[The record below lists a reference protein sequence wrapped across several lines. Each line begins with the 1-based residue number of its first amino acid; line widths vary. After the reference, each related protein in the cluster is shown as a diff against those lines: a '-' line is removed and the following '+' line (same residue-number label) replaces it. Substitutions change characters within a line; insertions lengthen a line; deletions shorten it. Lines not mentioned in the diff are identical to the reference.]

1 MGQHWKKIWVGSAGN
16 MVEWFDWFVYAS
28 FATYFAGSF
37 FPAGNDT
44 AKLMNTAGIFA
55 VGFFMRPVGGWL
67 LGRVGDRKGRKA
79 ALTLTVTLMSVSAV
93 LIAVAPTYGVAGYGG
108 VAVLLIARLLQGLS
122 VGGEYAASATYL
134 TEASAPGRRGF
145 ASSFQYVSMTAG
157 QILGLGLQILLQH
170 TLSSSELHSWG
181 WRIPFVVGALGAAV
195 IFYLRRNM
203 LETEAYEAIETGTAT
218 MDTVPRGAVTAGAA
232 GVSGGA
238 GSAGAVAGG
247 GAGVAGDGRAAGA
260 GSVAAED
267 DRGTIR
273 ALLRHKREALLVMAL
288 TMGGTVAYY
297 TYTTYLTKYL
307 SNSAGLPKQTATL
320 VSFCALLVFAC
331 LQPLAGALSDRVG
344 RRPLLITFAVGST
357 FLTVPIMTMLKHAG
371 SFWPALGLSLLAL
384 VVVTGYTSINACVKA
399 ELFPTAIRSLGV
411 ALPYAIANALFGGTA
426 EYVALWFKNAGVESG
441 FYWYVAGCAAVS
453 LVVYLTMRETR
464 DIDLKGTKSGEET
477 SRTPEVTAS

>member
-1 MGQHWKKIWVGSAGN
+1 METSTGHWKKIWIGSAGN

-28 FATYFAGSF
+28 FATYFADAF
-37 FPAGNDT
+37 FPAGNET

-67 LGRVGDRKGRKA
+67 LGRVGDRRGRKA
-79 ALTLTVTLMSVSAV
+79 ALTLTVTLMSASAV
-93 LIAVAPTYGVAGYGG
+93 LIALAPTYGVAGYGG

-157 QILGLGLQILLQH
+157 QIAGLGLLILLQH
-170 TLSSSELHSWG
+170 TLTGAQLHSWG
-181 WRIPFVVGALGAAV
+181 WRIPFAVGALGAAV
-195 IFYLRRNM
+195 IFYLRRSM
-203 LETEAYEAIETGTAT
+203 LETEAYEESTAA
-218 MDTVPRGAVTAGAA
+218 DH
-232 GVSGGA
+232 
-238 GSAGAVAGG
+238 
-247 GAGVAGDGRAAGA
+247 
-260 GSVAAED
+260 
-267 DRGTIR
+267 DRGTIK
-273 ALLRHKREALLVMAL
+273 ALLRHKREAFLVVAL

-307 SNSAGLPKQTATL
+307 SNTAGLPKQTATL
-320 VSFCALLVFAC
+320 VSFCALIVFAC
-331 LQPLAGALSDRVG
+331 IQPLAGALSDRIG

-357 FLTVPIMTMLKHAG
+357 FLTVPIMAMLKDAG

-384 VVVTGYTSINACVKA
+384 VIVTGYTSINACVKA
-399 ELFPTAIRSLGV
+399 ELFPTGVRSLGV

-426 EYVALWFKNAGVESG
+426 EYVALWFKKGGIESG
-441 FYWYVAGCAAVS
+441 FSWYVAGCGAVS

-464 DIDLKGTKSGEET
+464 DIDLKAAEET
-477 SRTPEVTAS
+477 AVPTS

>member
-1 MGQHWKKIWVGSAGN
+1 MGREHWKKIWVGSAGN

-28 FATYFAGSF
+28 FATYFAGAF
-37 FPAGNDT
+37 FPEGDDT

-67 LGRVGDRKGRKA
+67 LGRVGDRRGRKA
-79 ALTLTVTLMSVSAV
+79 ALTLTVTLMSASAV
-93 LIAVAPTYGVAGYGG
+93 LIAVAPTYSVAGYGG
-108 VAVLLIARLLQGLS
+108 AVVLLLARLLQGLS

-134 TEASAPGRRGF
+134 TEASAPEHRGF

-157 QILGLGLQILLQH
+157 QVLGLGLLLGLQH
-170 TLSSSELHSWG
+170 TLSDQALHAWG

-195 IFYLRRNM
+195 VFYLRRTM
-203 LETEAYEAIETGTAT
+203 LETEVYEE
-218 MDTVPRGAVTAGAA
+218 AGAA
-232 GVSGGA
+232 QA
-238 GSAGAVAGG
+238 
-247 GAGVAGDGRAAGA
+247 
-260 GSVAAED
+260 
-267 DRGTIR
+267 DRGTLK
-273 ALLRHKREALLVMAL
+273 ALWAHKREAFLVVAL

-320 VSFCALLVFAC
+320 VSFCALIVFAC
-331 LQPLAGALSDRVG
+331 LQPLAGRLSDRIG

-357 FLTVPIMTMLKHAG
+357 LLTVPILAMLKHAG

-399 ELFPTAIRSLGV
+399 ELFPTGVRALGV

-426 EYVALWFKNAGVESG
+426 EYVALWFKDAGIESG
-441 FYWYVAGCAAVS
+441 FSWYVAGCAAVS

-464 DIDLKGTKSGEET
+464 DIDLGRVGAAVPDRKRDQLPVS
-477 SRTPEVTAS
+477 

>member
-1 MGQHWKKIWVGSAGN
+1 MGREQWKKILVGSAGN

-28 FATYFAGSF
+28 FATYFAGAF
-37 FPAGNDT
+37 FPDGNPT
-44 AKLMNTAGIFA
+44 AQLMNTAGIFA

-79 ALTLTVTLMSVSAV
+79 ALTLTVTLMSASAV
-93 LIAVAPTYGVAGYGG
+93 LIAVAPTYEVAGYGG
-108 VAVLLIARLLQGLS
+108 AVVLLVARLLQGLS

-134 TEASAPGRRGF
+134 TEASDPKRRGF

-157 QILGLGLQILLQH
+157 QIVGLGLLIVLQR
-170 TLSSSELHSWG
+170 TLSDDALHGWG
-181 WRIPFVVGALGAAV
+181 WRIPFIVGALGAAI

-203 LETEAYEAIETGTAT
+203 LETEVYEESADADAAVGGDDKGT
-218 MDTVPRGAVTAGAA
+218 MK
-232 GVSGGA
+232 
-238 GSAGAVAGG
+238 
-247 GAGVAGDGRAAGA
+247 
-260 GSVAAED
+260 
-267 DRGTIR
+267 
-273 ALLRHKREALLVMAL
+273 ALWAHKREAFLVIAL

-307 SNSAGLPKQTATL
+307 SNSAGLSKQTATL
-320 VSFCALLVFAC
+320 VSFCALIVFAC
-331 LQPLAGALSDRVG
+331 LQPLAGALSDRIG

-357 FLTVPIMTMLKHAG
+357 FLTVPIMTLLQHAG

-399 ELFPTAIRSLGV
+399 ELFPTGIRALGV

-426 EYVALWFKNAGVESG
+426 EYVALWFKDGGMEAG

-453 LVVYLTMRETR
+453 LIVYLTMRETR
-464 DIDLKGTKSGEET
+464 DIDLNRVKT
-477 SRTPEVTAS
+477 SDAALEPVA

>member
-1 MGQHWKKIWVGSAGN
+1 MGREHWKKIWVGSAGN

-37 FPAGNDT
+37 FPEGNDT

-79 ALTLTVTLMSVSAV
+79 ALTLTVTLMSASAL
-93 LIAVAPTYGVAGYGG
+93 LIAVAPTYAVAGYGG
-108 VAVLLIARLLQGLS
+108 AVVLLIARLLQGLS

-134 TEASAPGRRGF
+134 TEASAPEHRGF

-157 QILGLGLQILLQH
+157 QILGLGLLIILQQ
-170 TLSSSELHSWG
+170 TMSSEALHSWG
-181 WRIPFVVGALGAAV
+181 WRIPFIIGALGAAV
-195 IFYLRRNM
+195 VFYLRRTM
-203 LETEAYEAIETGTAT
+203 LETEVYEE
-218 MDTVPRGAVTAGAA
+218 
-232 GVSGGA
+232 S
-238 GSAGAVAGG
+238 
-247 GAGVAGDGRAAGA
+247 AGDGVAAG
-260 GSVAAED
+260 EQ
-267 DRGTIR
+267 GTLK
-273 ALLRHKREALLVMAL
+273 ALWAHKREAFLVIAL

-320 VSFCALLVFAC
+320 VSFCALIVFAC
-331 LQPLAGALSDRVG
+331 LQPLAGRLSDRIG

-357 FLTVPIMTMLKHAG
+357 LLSVPILAMLKHAG

-384 VVVTGYTSINACVKA
+384 LVVTGYTSINACVKA
-399 ELFPTAIRSLGV
+399 ELFPTGIRALGV

-426 EYVALWFKNAGVESG
+426 EYVALWFKDAGIESG
-441 FYWYVAGCAAVS
+441 FSWYVAGCAAVS
-453 LVVYLTMRETR
+453 LVVYLAMRETR
-464 DIDLKGTKSGEET
+464 DIDLGRVGASGSDGPGTLPGQKRDQLPVS
-477 SRTPEVTAS
+477 

>member
-1 MGQHWKKIWVGSAGN
+1 MGQHWKKIWIGSAGN

-37 FPAGNDT
+37 FPEGNDT

-67 LGRVGDRKGRKA
+67 LGRVGDRRGRKA
-79 ALTLTVTLMSVSAV
+79 ALTLTVTLMSASAV
-93 LIAVAPTYGVAGYGG
+93 LIAAAPTYGVAGYGG
-108 VAVLLIARLLQGLS
+108 VAVLLVARLLQGLS

-157 QILGLGLQILLQH
+157 QLLGLGLLIVLQH
-170 TLSSSELHSWG
+170 TLTSAQLHEWG

-203 LETEAYEAIETGTAT
+203 LETETYQEAD
-218 MDTVPRGAVTAGAA
+218 DTPEG
-232 GVSGGA
+232 
-238 GSAGAVAGG
+238 
-247 GAGVAGDGRAAGA
+247 
-260 GSVAAED
+260 E
-267 DRGTIR
+267 RGTVR
-273 ALLRHKREALLVMAL
+273 ALLRHKREALLVIAL

-307 SNSAGLPKQTATL
+307 SNTAGLPKQTATL

-331 LQPLAGALSDRVG
+331 LQPLAGALSDRIG

-357 FLTVPIMTMLKHAG
+357 FLTVPIMTLLKHAG
-371 SFWPALGLSLLAL
+371 SFWPALGLALLAL
-384 VVVTGYTSINACVKA
+384 IVVTGYTSINACVKA
-399 ELFPTAIRSLGV
+399 ELFPTGVRSLGV
-411 ALPYAIANALFGGTA
+411 ALPYAIANAAFGGTA
-426 EYVALWFKNAGVESG
+426 EYVALWFKKSGIESG
-441 FYWYVAGCAAVS
+441 FSWYVAGCAAVS

-464 DIDLKGTKSGEET
+464 DIDLKRVGGGPGEERPGT
-477 SRTPEVTAS
+477 EEPDRATAPLA

>member
-28 FATYFAGSF
+28 FATYFAGAF

-79 ALTLTVTLMSVSAV
+79 ALTMTVTLMSASAV
-93 LIAVAPTYGVAGYGG
+93 LIAIAPTYAVAGYGG
-108 VAVLLIARLLQGLS
+108 VAVLLVARLLQGLS

-157 QILGLGLQILLQH
+157 QILGLGLQIVLQH
-170 TLSSSELHSWG
+170 TLSSDELHSWG
-181 WRIPFVVGALGAAV
+181 WRIPFIVGALGAAV

-203 LETEAYEAIETGTAT
+203 LETEAYTEATAEST
-218 MDTVPRGAVTAGAA
+218 EESAA
-232 GVSGGA
+232 Q
-238 GSAGAVAGG
+238 
-247 GAGVAGDGRAAGA
+247 
-260 GSVAAED
+260 AAE
-267 DRGTIR
+267 RGTIR
-273 ALLRHKREALLVMAL
+273 ALMRHKREAFLVIAL

-320 VSFCALLVFAC
+320 VSFCALIVFAC
-331 LQPLAGALSDRVG
+331 LQPLAGALSDRIG

-357 FLTVPIMTMLKHAG
+357 FLTVPIMTLLKHAG

-399 ELFPTAIRSLGV
+399 ELFPTGIRSLGV

-426 EYVALWFKNAGVESG
+426 EYVALWFKKGGIESG

-464 DIDLKGTKSGEET
+464 DIDLKRVGRAPGAL
-477 SRTPEVTAS
+477 PEAGAGKDAGKVPAS

>member
-1 MGQHWKKIWVGSAGN
+1 

-28 FATYFAGSF
+28 FATYFAGAF
-37 FPAGNDT
+37 FPDGNPT
-44 AKLMNTAGIFA
+44 AQLMNTAGIFA

-79 ALTLTVTLMSVSAV
+79 ALTLTVTLMSASAV
-93 LIAVAPTYGVAGYGG
+93 LIAIAPTYAVAGYGG
-108 VAVLLIARLLQGLS
+108 AVVLLIARLLQGLS

-134 TEASAPGRRGF
+134 TEASDPSRRGF

-157 QILGLGLQILLQH
+157 QIVGLGLQIVLQR
-170 TLSSSELHSWG
+170 TLSDDALHSWG
-181 WRIPFVVGALGAAV
+181 WRIPFIVGALGAAI

-203 LETEAYEAIETGTAT
+203 LETDVYEESA
-218 MDTVPRGAVTAGAA
+218 DDAGA
-232 GVSGGA
+232 
-238 GSAGAVAGG
+238 
-247 GAGVAGDGRAAGA
+247 DQK
-260 GSVAAED
+260 
-267 DRGTIR
+267 GTLK
-273 ALLRHKREALLVMAL
+273 ALWAHRREAFLVMAL

-307 SNSAGLPKQTATL
+307 SNSAGLSKETATL
-320 VSFCALLVFAC
+320 VSFCALIVFAC
-331 LQPLAGALSDRVG
+331 IQPLAGRLSDRIG

-371 SFWPALGLSLLAL
+371 SFWPALGLALLAL

-399 ELFPTAIRSLGV
+399 ELFPTGIRALGV

-426 EYVALWFKNAGVESG
+426 EYVALWFKDAGLESG

-453 LVVYLTMRETR
+453 LIVYLTMRETK
-464 DIDLKGTKSGEET
+464 DIDLN
-477 SRTPEVTAS
+477 RVADPAPEARPAGVA